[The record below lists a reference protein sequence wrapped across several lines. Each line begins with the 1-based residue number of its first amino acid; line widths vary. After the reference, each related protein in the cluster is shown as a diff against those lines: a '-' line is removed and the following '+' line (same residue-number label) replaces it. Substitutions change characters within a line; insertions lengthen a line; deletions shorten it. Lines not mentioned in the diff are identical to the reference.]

1 METDR
6 PFPRSP
12 ETSRPPVQ
20 WPAWLAL
27 LLLAP
32 LGAIVLGFVAL
43 ALAGGF
49 AAALILPLVWRWRFR
64 PDRVSRE
71 SGDYIELDPSQY
83 RVLDEAD
90 DAQS

>member
-12 ETSRPPVQ
+12 DASRPAVQ

-32 LGAIVLGFVAL
+32 LGVIVLGFVAL
-43 ALAGGF
+43 AMAAGF
-49 AAALILPLVWRWRFR
+49 AAALILPLLWRWRFR
-64 PDRVSRE
+64 PDRVTRE
-71 SGDYIELDPSQY
+71 TADYIELDPSQY
-83 RVLDEAD
+83 RVVDDAD
-90 DAQS
+90 DPEP